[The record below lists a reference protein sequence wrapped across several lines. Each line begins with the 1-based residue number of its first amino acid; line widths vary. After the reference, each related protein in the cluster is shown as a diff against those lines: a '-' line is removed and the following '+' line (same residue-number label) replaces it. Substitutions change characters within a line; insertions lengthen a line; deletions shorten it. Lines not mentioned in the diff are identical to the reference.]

1 MKHKDLSAT
10 LIKGNPFSKIFRV
23 LIFETIPIESFVL
36 HFALSLSQSFLSFAK
51 KE

>member
-36 HFALSLSQSFLSFAK
+36 HFALSLSQSFLFSAK